1 MIIQLARLPFL
12 PDATNRMSS
21 PSFLRARL
29 ISIALATLTSA
40 QTLTAQ
46 TEAASTSSAART
58 PRTAATTA
66 DFAWL
71 AGNWEGDLAGGKGMV
86 AALTFQP
93 PAAGTVAGVMR
104 LRQGDKLMM
113 LEMIAM
119 IDTPRGV
126 ELRFRHFTGALE
138 ALETTFKQTMLLKSH
153 EPAKDTFEN
162 LAEYDKALMS
172 TQPRTSAW
180 IRRGPDE
187 MVAHS
192 DIIGSDGKPAV
203 IEVVYR
209 RVK

>member
-1 MIIQLARLPFL
+1 
-12 PDATNRMSS
+12 MSS
-21 PSFLRARL
+21 IIDDMTANDRDYVLGTHDEEIERLGLQHNVWRPRAMAAWQRGGFTVGQTL
-29 ISIALATLTSA
+29 IDVGCGPGYATL
-40 QTLTAQ
+40 
-46 TEAASTSSAART
+46 
-58 PRTAATTA
+58 
-66 DFAWL
+66 
-71 AGNWEGDLAGGKGMV
+71 DLAELVGAHGRIV
-86 AALTFQP
+86 AVDRSRRFL
-93 PAAGTVAGVMR
+93 
-104 LRQGDKLMM
+104 
-113 LEMIAM
+113 
-119 IDTPRGV
+119 DT
-126 ELRFRHFTGALE
+126 LD
-138 ALETTFKQTMLLKSH
+138 ALETTFKQNMLLKSH

>member
-1 MIIQLARLPFL
+1 MVR
-12 PDATNRMSS
+12 S
-21 PSFLRARL
+21 PSFRGRL
-29 ISIALATLTSA
+29 AAAVVVTVASTHCVFA
-40 QTLTAQ
+40 QTATPA
-46 TEAASTSSAART
+46 TPNTIAASTAQMPSTS
-58 PRTAATTA
+58 ATTA

-71 AGNWEGDLAGGKGMV
+71 AGMWEGKLAGGARMV

-93 PAAGTVAGVMR
+93 PAAGTVTGVMR
-104 LRQGDKLMM
+104 LRQGDTLMVVE
-113 LEMIAM
+113 LIAM

-126 ELRFRHFTGALE
+126 ELRFRHFTGALD
-138 ALETTFKQTMLLKSH
+138 ALETTFKQNMLLKSH
-153 EPAKDTFEN
+153 EPTKDTFEN

-172 TQPRTSAW
+172 TQPRVSAW

-192 DIIGSDGKPAV
+192 DIIGSDGRPAV

>member
-12 PDATNRMSS
+12 RDATNRMSS
-21 PSFLRARL
+21 IPPLHARL
-29 ISIALATLTSA
+29 ISIAFAMLTSA
-40 QTLTAQ
+40 RIVSAQ

-162 LAEYDKALMS
+162 LAEYDKTLMS